1 MVTRHLFA
9 SLMNVRM
16 LFLSMFAY
24 AVLLS
29 VLRVQFYWSTQPWE
43 GDFPFYVQ
51 CCTAIPSGEHLP
63 VPVMLYSINLFVNN
77 PVAVTLV
84 VSGLGYTLMFLLVY
98 LCGLQLTGNTLASV
112 ITYFCFAAM
121 IPFFLTPTAIKNM
134 YGLIFMLLSIMVLD
148 KYLKQRDTKLLVPL
162 SLSVLLTA
170 ITHSI
175 PIFPLTTIMLVN
187 VVPSLR
193 KNSLLLVLLSAG
205 SAVGMLMLEV
215 LSKTVKLFDIL
226 RNFASTP
233 LQVIILNI
241 GKYTRPTPPYILHIT
256 VTLFVIGSAI
266 GFLRMHQN
274 VHAMFVGLFLATS
287 ILLFIGDV
295 EYGERLLENAAPLV
309 ALIVGYCLNCVRKE
323 GIRK

>member
-1 MVTRHLFA
+1 MVTKQHFA
-9 SLMNVRM
+9 SLKNARM
-16 LFLSMFAY
+16 LFLGMFAY

-29 VLRVQFYWSTQPWE
+29 VLRVQFYWSTQPWA
-43 GDFPFYVQ
+43 GDFLFYVQ

-77 PVAVTLV
+77 PITVTLF
-84 VSGLGYTLMFLLVY
+84 VSGLGYILVFLLVY
-98 LCGLQLTGNTLASV
+98 LCALQLTGNTLASV
-112 ITYFCFAAM
+112 IAYFCFATM

-134 YGLIFMLLSIMVLD
+134 YGLIFMLLSIIVLD
-148 KYLKQRDTKLLVPL
+148 KYLKQYDTKLLVPL

-175 PIFPLTTIMLVN
+175 PIFPLSIIMLVN
-187 VVPSLR
+187 VIPSLR

-205 SAVGMLMLEV
+205 STVGMLMLGV
-215 LSKTVKLFDIL
+215 LGKIVKLFDIL

-233 LQVIILNI
+233 LQMIVLNI
-241 GKYTRPTPPYILHIT
+241 GKYARYTPPYILHMTI
-256 VTLFVIGSAI
+256 TLFVIGSGI
-266 GFLRMHQN
+266 GFLTMRQHL
-274 VHAMFVGLFLATS
+274 HAMFIGLFLATLT
-287 ILLFIGDV
+287 LLFIGDI
-295 EYGERLLENAAPLV
+295 EYGERLLENVAPLV